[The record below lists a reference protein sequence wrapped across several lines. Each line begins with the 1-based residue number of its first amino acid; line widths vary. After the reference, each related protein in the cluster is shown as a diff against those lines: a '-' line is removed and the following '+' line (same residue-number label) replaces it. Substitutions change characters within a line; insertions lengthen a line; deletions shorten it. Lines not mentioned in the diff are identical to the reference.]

1 MVKLIYNYNYK
12 ILKKIYNNKFL
23 NKLAQFRTF
32 IFSNLNLNKSILSI
46 NLKFFFFF
54 LMGNSLLGWHLAQ
67 FHLIFL
73 YNLYIIYKRIL
84 IFGLEYFYV
93 IQKYP

>member
-54 LMGNSLLGWHLAQ
+54 YNGKLFIRLALGT
-67 FHLIFL
+67 IFTL
-73 YNLYIIYKRIL
+73 YSYIIYIL
-84 IFGLEYFYV
+84 FIREFSFLDWNTFM
-93 IQKYP
+93 